1 MRVVRRCLEKDPD
14 QRFQSASDLAFALEA
29 LSESSGATVSGDG
42 QGRPSRGTWAW
53 SAVAAGA
60 IVALAGL
67 GIISWRTP
75 PAVPVVESVTMLTD
89 DGEPKPES
97 WRDFY
102 GWVAD
107 LFQ

>member
-1 MRVVRRCLEKDPD
+1 MRVVKRCLEKDPE

-29 LSESSGATVSGDG
+29 LSESSGATVSGGG
-42 QGRPSRGTWAW
+42 QGRPSRRIWAW
-53 SAVAAGA
+53 SAAAAGA

-67 GIISWRTP
+67 GVIWWRTP

-97 WRDFY
+97 GRDFY